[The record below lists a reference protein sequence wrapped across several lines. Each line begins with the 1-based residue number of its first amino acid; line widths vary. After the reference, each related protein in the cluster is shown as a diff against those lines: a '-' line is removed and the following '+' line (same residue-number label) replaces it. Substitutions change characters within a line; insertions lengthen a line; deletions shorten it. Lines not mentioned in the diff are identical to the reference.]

1 MGKDQKVLLEG
12 LLDGTIDFIATD
24 HAPHSVLEKS
34 GGLNNSL
41 FGIVGLETAF
51 SSMYTYFVKTKKMPL
66 ELLLDLM
73 SKKISDSFNIND
85 NQIKVGNDASIV
97 IIDLKQKFIV
107 DSNKFLSKGKSS
119 IFEGKTL
126 YGVIEK
132 TISKGEIVYEK

>member
-1 MGKDQKVLLEG
+1 
-12 LLDGTIDFIATD
+12 
-24 HAPHSVLEKS
+24 
-34 GGLNNSL
+34 
-41 FGIVGLETAF
+41 
-51 SSMYTYFVKTKKMPL
+51 MPL